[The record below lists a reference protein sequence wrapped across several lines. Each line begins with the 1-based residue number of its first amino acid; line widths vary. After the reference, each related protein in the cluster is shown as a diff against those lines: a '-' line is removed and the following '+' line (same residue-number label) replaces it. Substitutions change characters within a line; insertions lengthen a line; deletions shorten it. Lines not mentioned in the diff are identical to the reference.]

1 LETASLM
8 MVVSSSSFLE
18 LVLALVLLPCSCATH
33 VMRAHHGDNHSSELE
48 LLKVL
53 KGTQQ

>member
-1 LETASLM
+1 M